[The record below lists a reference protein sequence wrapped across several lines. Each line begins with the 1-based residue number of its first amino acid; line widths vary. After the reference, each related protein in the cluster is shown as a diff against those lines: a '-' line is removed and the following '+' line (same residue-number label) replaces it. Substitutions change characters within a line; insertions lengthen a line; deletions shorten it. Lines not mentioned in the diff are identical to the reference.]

1 MKTILLVD
9 DEPDVVL
16 MVRGRLTSWGYDV
29 IVAANGQE
37 AMDAV
42 SRRLPDLILL
52 DLKMPI
58 LDGKEVCR
66 RLKAN
71 PQFLRIPVVLA
82 TSSSG
87 AIAEEEMRSLQADDC
102 IIKPFESTELQA
114 KIKKRI
120 G

>member
-1 MKTILLVD
+1 MTILLVE

-16 MVRGRLTSWGYDV
+16 MVRGRLVSWGYDV

-37 AMDAV
+37 AMEAV
-42 SRRLPDLILL
+42 NRRLPDLILS

-58 LDGKEVCR
+58 LDGRELCR

-71 PQFLRIPVVLA
+71 SQFSRIPVVLM

-87 AIAEEEMRSLQADDC
+87 AMEEEELRSLQADDC

-114 KIKKRI
+114 KIKKWT